1 MVRTNTELIENIN
14 VSSFFDRLILCEK
27 KRLNKP
33 RNQYQSS
40 YGIENQFSGD
50 EFNDE
55 NENSDDDDDDTRN
68 SNIVGEKQSEN
79 EEEVADDED
88 ASSTTLSEE
97 SEDIVEESLTNL
109 MTSSGELLDTGSS
122 DNRVNDKDDKEENE
136 YDTDVRN
143 AVEFSVNK
151 NVKKIASETDNKY
164 LGKTSIEKFSSN
176 ENNIWTKAKFPSEYL
191 DINKSNESQ
200 IEVRDIQVMLHP
212 QALSVDS
219 GNESIADSHG
229 KLNNEFK
236 HLTDN
241 LKLNRYSIEEAG
253 KATQNATKPVS
264 VVNKKEPLFKGTLK
278 KLEKS
283 HEKKISGNKTHNN
296 SKMMIKST
304 K

>member
-1 MVRTNTELIENIN
+1 M
-14 VSSFFDRLILCEK
+14 ILCEK

-40 YGIENQFSGD
+40 YGIENQLSGD
-50 EFNDE
+50 EFNDG
-55 NENSDDDDDDTRN
+55 NENSDDDDDTRN

-143 AVEFSVNK
+143 AVETSVNK

-176 ENNIWTKAKFPSEYL
+176 ENNIWTKAKFPS

-200 IEVRDIQVMLHP
+200 MEVRDIQVMLHP

-296 SKMMIKST
+296 SKMKIKST